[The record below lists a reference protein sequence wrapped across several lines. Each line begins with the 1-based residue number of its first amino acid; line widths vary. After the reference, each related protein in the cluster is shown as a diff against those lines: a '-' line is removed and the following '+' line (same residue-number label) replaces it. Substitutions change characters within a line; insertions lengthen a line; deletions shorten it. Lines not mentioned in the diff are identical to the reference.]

1 MSESMSKME
10 RIAGSGDDPKDL
22 NGFHETEYIE
32 SQRPSRMT
40 FKKLSALNALLMLS
54 AMSMLPFFLIGGSLC
69 NPKLQLLY

>member
-1 MSESMSKME
+1 MSMSKME
-10 RIAGSGDDPKDL
+10 RITGSGDDPKDL
-22 NGFHETEYIE
+22 NGFLETEYTLE

-69 NPKLQLLY
+69 KPKLQLLY